1 VTLPPAWKKLD
12 NVAESVT
19 DCPTVIVA
27 EDGVVVMLGFA
38 FWTLKGS
45 QGEIAALLAGSP
57 L

>member
-1 VTLPPAWKKLD
+1 LD

-19 DCPTVIVA
+19 DCPTVIVD